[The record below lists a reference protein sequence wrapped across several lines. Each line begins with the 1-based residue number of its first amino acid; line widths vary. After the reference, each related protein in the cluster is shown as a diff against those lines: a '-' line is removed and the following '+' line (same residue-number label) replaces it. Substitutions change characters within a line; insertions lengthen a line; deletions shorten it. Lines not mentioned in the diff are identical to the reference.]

1 MKHTFIILIL
11 CSIFSCKQKDE
22 CYPEFKE
29 SLSYIKKSVDPND
42 HEARLVTEIHRNVEV
57 LESISGILN
66 KDRGQNYLNMMFISQ
81 DDISNWEAWIFEKC
95 PN

>member
-1 MKHTFIILIL
+1 MKHVFIILIIL
-11 CSIFSCKQKDE
+11 SVFSCKQKDE

-29 SLSYIKKSVDPND
+29 SLSYIKKIVDPND
-42 HEARLVTEIHRNVEV
+42 DEARLVTEIHRNVEV

-66 KDRGQNYLNMMFISQ
+66 KDRGYNYLNMMHISQ
-81 DDISNWEAWIFEKC
+81 NDVANWEAWISEKC

>member
-1 MKHTFIILIL
+1 MKHTFIIFIL

-42 HEARLVTEIHRNVEV
+42 HEARLVIEIHRNVEV

-66 KDRGQNYLNMMFISQ
+66 KDRGQNLLNVMFISQ
-81 DDISNWEAWIFEKC
+81 DDIANWEAWISEKC